1 MKGRP
6 LEYKQY
12 LLILLTLVGVLNYL
26 DRYVLAL
33 LLEPIKHDL
42 QLSDSQLGF
51 LAGFAFALFYAA
63 AGIPL
68 ARWAD
73 RGNRN
78 TVVTVTTGLWSLML
92 ALSGLAANY
101 WQLLL
106 ARVGVAIGEAGCM
119 PSAQSLIA
127 DYFDRSERPKAMAI
141 YVMFGPLAVI
151 LGYTLGGW
159 LGENFGWR
167 IAFIAIG
174 LPGLL
179 VALLVKL
186 TVKEPRLT
194 MPVTVQVTPSLS
206 EVRKTLWQRNSFRH
220 FFPGFCIAFFF
231 NMGIYQW
238 MPTFFIRSHAM
249 TMSEVGIYLAIASGL
264 GGIVGAYL
272 GGVLATRF
280 AYRKEALQM
289 RFVGLSI
296 ATAGILFMLGYL
308 SSSKEI
314 ALVCIA
320 LVSIVF
326 GMGAGPVFS
335 VLQCLTPERMRA
347 VTLASLFFFANFIGF
362 GLGPWITGVLSDLL
376 HDRFGQESLRY
387 ALVILSP
394 GYLWA
399 GYHYWRVGDTV
410 EEEIR
415 AVESSEEKAY
425 QPENS
430 SSPNNNSS
438 TRSILSGEA

>member
-1 MKGRP
+1 MSR
-6 LEYKQY
+6 ERTAYKHY

-51 LAGFAFALFYAA
+51 LTGFAFALFYAV

-78 TVVTVTTGLWSLML
+78 TVIAVTTGLWSSMV
-92 ALSGLAANY
+92 AVCGLVGNY

-106 ARVGVAIGEAGCM
+106 ARVGVAVGEAGCM

-127 DYFDRSERPKAMAI
+127 DFFDRSERPKAMAI
-141 YVMFGPLAVI
+141 YVMFGPLAII

-159 LGENFGWR
+159 LGEMYGWR
-167 IAFIAIG
+167 IAFIAVG
-174 LPGLL
+174 LPGVL

-186 TVKEPRLT
+186 TVKEPRLS
-194 MPVTVQVTPSLS
+194 MPVSSQVAPPVNIVMKQLWR
-206 EVRKTLWQRNSFRH
+206 RKSFRH
-220 FFPGFCIAFFF
+220 FFPGFCVAFFF

-249 TMSEVGIYLAIASGL
+249 TMSEVGTWLALTSG
-264 GGIVGAYL
+264 GGGLLGAYL
-272 GGVLATRF
+272 GGWLATRF

-289 RFVGLSI
+289 RCAGVAVALS
-296 ATAGILFMLGYL
+296 GILFSLGYL
-308 SSSKEI
+308 SSSKVI
-314 ALVCIA
+314 SLSCVA
-320 LVSIVF
+320 LVSILF
-326 GMGAGPVFS
+326 GIIAGPVFA
-335 VLQCLTPERMRA
+335 VLQSLTPERMRA
-347 VTLASLFFFANFIGF
+347 VTLALLFFFANLIGF
-362 GLGPWITGVLSDLL
+362 GLGPWVTGILSDALY
-376 HDRFGQESLRY
+376 DRYGQESLRY

-394 GYLWA
+394 GYIWA
-399 GYHYWRVGDTV
+399 AYHYWHVGDTV
-410 EEEIR
+410 EADIR
-415 AVESSEEKAY
+415 IVEQSQKNASLG
-425 QPENS
+425 
-430 SSPNNNSS
+430 S
-438 TRSILSGEA
+438 TDSNTPALIADEYISGEI